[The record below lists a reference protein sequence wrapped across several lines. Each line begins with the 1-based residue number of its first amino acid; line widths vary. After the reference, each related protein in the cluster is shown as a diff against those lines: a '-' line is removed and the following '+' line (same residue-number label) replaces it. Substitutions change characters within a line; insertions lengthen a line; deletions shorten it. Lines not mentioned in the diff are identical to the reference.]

1 MEAMSSS
8 AHIAY
13 DPSPLDQRI
22 HAQLE
27 GLGELATYL
36 TRSASSRA
44 TAGPSQINRAA
55 AFREHEILEE
65 KEEMSNMRR
74 VHLGDEWWADMTE
87 SEMVGY
93 LERKQAGRSKPSDP
107 GPR

>member
-1 MEAMSSS
+1 MSSS

-13 DPSPLDQRI
+13 DPTPLDQHI
-22 HAQLE
+22 LAQLE

-44 TAGPSQINRAA
+44 TAGPSQIHRTAVL
-55 AFREHEILEE
+55 RKHEVTKE
-65 KEEMSNMRR
+65 KEEMSELRR

-87 SEMVGY
+87 QEMVVY
-93 LERKQAGRSKPSDP
+93 LERKQAGRSKQSDP
-107 GPR
+107 GRR